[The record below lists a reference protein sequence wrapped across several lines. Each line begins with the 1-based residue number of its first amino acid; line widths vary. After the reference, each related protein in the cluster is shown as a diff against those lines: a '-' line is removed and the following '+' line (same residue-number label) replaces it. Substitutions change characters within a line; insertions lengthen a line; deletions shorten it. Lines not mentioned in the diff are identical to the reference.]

1 MPSCVAA
8 ILHTPLNLRTGSI
21 SVRQD
26 TLDAPPLERA
36 HRGDEASPQRAAD
49 VHAVPRAGMGLLRA
63 RAGFAAAWLAFFAIA
78 WLMPVPAG
86 LNAAGKAT
94 LAVVAWVAIVWVT
107 EAIPVGVSGILLP
120 MLLVLSHA
128 SPAFSQAAS
137 GFAAPVVFLCLAAF
151 LFSAI
156 MQASGLDRRI
166 ALALLDYLK
175 VRTANGVIWA
185 MFAVNFVM
193 SLVVPAANA
202 RAAALLPVTN
212 GIVSLFGQ
220 SPRER
225 AAKKAI
231 VIQSLVYG
239 AMISGMCILTAHLP
253 NMVVSGLLEKQLGI
267 RISYFT
273 WFKLQ
278 WPYLGM
284 FVITQCWVQFYFRSR
299 AIPIPGGRAAIS
311 TMRGALPRATR
322 NDWAVLMLFA
332 GVAAMWAT
340 EPLHHLPSEIVALI
354 ALALL
359 CAPGIL
365 RFGWTEVEQR
375 TIWGTLFLLAGALSL
390 SSAISASG
398 LAQWAADHIYFV
410 AHGHGWWL
418 AIAIVMLGTH
428 VIRIGMLSNVAA
440 ITMIAPIALALAPRF
455 GLHPVAFTMLVSDT
469 DSFAYILPTQI
480 TAGVIAYSSGAFTTA
495 DYAKVGVVSVL
506 IAIVYG
512 LCVIAPWYAFMGIPV
527 WDATA
532 AWPFAH

>member
-1 MPSCVAA
+1 MTVTDK
-8 ILHTPLNLRTGSI
+8 I
-21 SVRQD
+21 
-26 TLDAPPLERA
+26 LDAPPLKHPPHAAEAFHASEAAPASDHGHAGPR
-36 HRGDEASPQRAAD
+36 RGSA
-49 VHAVPRAGMGLLRA
+49 LLRA
-63 RAGFAAAWLAFFAIA
+63 RLGFVAAWLGFLVVA
-78 WLMPVPAG
+78 WLTPTPAG
-86 LNAAGKAT
+86 LDASGHAT

-107 EAIPVGVSGILLP
+107 EAIPVGVSGILIP

-128 SPAFSQAAS
+128 SPGLPKAAS

-166 ALALLDYLK
+166 ALALLERLK

-193 SLVVPAANA
+193 SMVVPAANA
-202 RAAALLPVTN
+202 RSAALLPVTN
-212 GIVSLFGQ
+212 GIVQLFGD

-267 RISYFT
+267 HISYFT
-273 WFKLQ
+273 WLKLQ

-284 FVITQCWVQFYFRSR
+284 FAITQCWVQYYFRSR
-299 AIPIPGGRAAIS
+299 AVPIPGGRAAI
-311 TMRGALPRATR
+311 TAMRRALPPASH
-322 NDWAVLMLFA
+322 NDWLVLALFA
-332 GVAAMWAT
+332 GVAVLWAT
-340 EPLHHLPSEIVALI
+340 EPLHRLSSEIVALV
-354 ALALL
+354 ALAILF
-359 CAPGIL
+359 APGVL
-365 RFGWTEVEQR
+365 RFGWAEVEQR

-390 SSAISASG
+390 SAAISSSG
-398 LAQWAADHIYFV
+398 LAQWAADHIYLV

-418 AIAIVMLGTH
+418 AIGIVMFGTH
-428 VIRIGMLSNVAA
+428 IIRIGMLSNVAA
-440 ITMIAPIALALAPRF
+440 VTMIAPIALALAPRL

-469 DSFAYILPTQI
+469 DSFAYLLPTQI

-495 DYAKVGVVSVL
+495 DYARVGVVSVL
-506 IAIVYG
+506 IAILYG
-512 LCVIAPWYAFMGIPV
+512 LCVIAPWYAFMGVPV
-527 WDATA
+527 WDASA
-532 AWPFAH
+532 AWPFSH

>member
-1 MPSCVAA
+1 MTV
-8 ILHTPLNLRTGSI
+8 TEK
-21 SVRQD
+21 
-26 TLDAPPLERA
+26 TLDAPPLEPA
-36 HRGDEASPQRAAD
+36 
-49 VHAVPRAGMGLLRA
+49 PRADDIASARSALAHAGPRTAGALLRA
-63 RAGFAAAWLAFFAIA
+63 RAGFGAAWLAFFAVA
-78 WLMPVPAG
+78 WLMPTPAG
-86 LNAAGKAT
+86 LGAPGKAT

-128 SPAFSQAAS
+128 SPTFPKAAS

-166 ALALLDYLK
+166 ALALLDRLK

-193 SLVVPAANA
+193 SMVVPAANA

-212 GIVSLFGQ
+212 GIVRLFGD

-225 AAKKAI
+225 AARKAI
-231 VIQSLVYG
+231 VIQTLVYG

-284 FVITQCWVQFYFRSR
+284 FAITQCWVQYYFRSR
-299 AIPIPGGRAAIS
+299 AVQIPGGRAAIAA
-311 TMRGALPRATR
+311 MRSALPTASRS
-322 NDWAVLMLFA
+322 DWLVLALFA
-332 GVAAMWAT
+332 GVAILWAT
-340 EPLHHLPSEIVALI
+340 EPLHHLSSEIVALI
-354 ALALL
+354 ALAVLF
-359 CAPGIL
+359 APGVL
-365 RFGWTEVEQR
+365 RFGWAEVEQR

-390 SSAISASG
+390 SSAISSSG
-398 LAQWAADHIYFV
+398 LAQWAADHIYLV

-418 AIAIVMLGTH
+418 AIGIVMLGTH
-428 VIRIGMLSNVAA
+428 IIRIGMLSNVAA
-440 ITMIAPIALALAPRF
+440 VTMIAPIALALAPRL
-455 GLHPVAFTMLVSDT
+455 GLHPVAFTMLISDT
-469 DSFAYILPTQI
+469 DSFAYLLPTQI

-506 IAIVYG
+506 IAILYG
-512 LCVIAPWYAFMGIPV
+512 LCVIAPWYAFLGVPV
-527 WDATA
+527 WDASA
-532 AWPFAH
+532 PWPFAH